1 MVCSFTQS
9 VNVNRRRLLAQKAS
23 AASPKAGEH
32 VVLGADFGTDSVR
45 VLALDPA
52 NGKTLGQGVRY
63 YPRWKKGLYCVPLKQ
78 QFRQHPLDYLE
89 SLEGALKEALA
100 SAGDGAAAKV
110 RSLSLDTTG
119 STPVFTG
126 TDGVPLSL
134 KPEFAEDPDAMFILW
149 KDHTSIAEAE
159 AINALGGSWKGPN
172 FLQFVGGIYSS
183 EWFWAKALHILKTN
197 AKVAKAGV
205 TLVEHC
211 DWIGA
216 HLTGNEAPSK
226 VKRGRCAAGHK
237 GLWHASFGGYPDKSF
252 LKALDPRLV
261 TLAENL
267 GTQTYTADVAAGTI
281 TAEWAKKL
289 GIPSNTI
296 IGTGAFDV
304 HMGALGG
311 GIEPHHL
318 VKVMGT
324 SCCDVVTSPLPK
336 GGKAETVVAGI
347 CGQVDGSIVPGWLG
361 YEAGQS
367 AYGDVYA
374 WFKNVLA
381 WPLVKFLPADQAE
394 ALADKIIPALE
405 EEATKVP
412 PSEDNV
418 LAMDWLNGR
427 RTPDADQSLSGALI
441 GLKLGTDAPRI
452 YRALIE
458 ATAFGSRAIV
468 ERFESQGV
476 KIEGIIAIGGITRK
490 SKLVMQIL
498 ADVLNRPIRVG
509 ASDQAC
515 ALGAGMFA
523 ATVAGLYPT
532 VEAAQEK
539 MFPGFDLK
547 FTPDKKT
554 AKVYDGIYKKYQSL
568 GAFLEKNK

>member
-1 MVCSFTQS
+1 
-9 VNVNRRRLLAQKAS
+9 LAQKVSIS
-23 AASPKAGEH
+23 ALKAGEH

-52 NGKTLGQGVRY
+52 DGKTLGQGVRN
-63 YPRWKKGLYCVPLKQ
+63 YPRWKKGLYCDPVKQ

-89 SLEGALKEALA
+89 CLEGAVREALTA
-100 SAGDGAAAKV
+100 SGPDAAAKV
-110 RSLSLDTTG
+110 RGLSLDTTG
-119 STPVFTG
+119 STPVFAG
-126 TDGVPLSL
+126 ADGVPLAL
-134 KPEFAEDPDAMFILW
+134 KSEFAEDPDAMFVLW

-159 AINALGGSWKGPN
+159 AINALGAKWKGPN
-172 FLQFVGGIYSS
+172 FLEFVGGIYSS
-183 EWFWAKALHILKTN
+183 EWFWAKALHILKSN
-197 AKVAKAGV
+197 PKVAKAAS

-216 HLTGNEAPSK
+216 RLTGNEAPDK
-226 VKRGRCAAGHK
+226 IKRGRCAAGHK
-237 GLWHASFGGYPDKSF
+237 GLWHSSFGGYPDAEF

-261 TLAENL
+261 PLAKSL
-267 GTQTYTADVAAGTI
+267 GNATYTADHAAGVI
-281 TAEWAKKL
+281 TSEWAKKL
-289 GIPSNTI
+289 GVPTGTV

-336 GGKAETVVAGI
+336 KGQSETVVAGI

-374 WFKNVLA
+374 WFKNLLA
-381 WPLVKFLPADQAE
+381 WPLVQFLPADQAE
-394 ALADKIIPALE
+394 KLADKIIPALE
-405 EEATKVP
+405 AEATLVP

-427 RTPDADQSLSGALI
+427 RTPDADQSLAGALT
-441 GLKLGTDAPRI
+441 GLRLGTDAPRI

-458 ATAFGSRAIV
+458 ATAYGSRAIV

-498 ADVLNRPIRVG
+498 ADVLGRPIRVG

-523 ATVAGLYPT
+523 ATVAGLYPN
-532 VEAAQEK
+532 VEAAREK
-539 MFPGFDLK
+539 MFPGFDLN
-547 FTPDKKT
+547 FVPDKKT
-554 AKVYDGIYKKYQSL
+554 AKVYDRLFKKYQTL
-568 GAFLEKNK
+568 GTFLEKNK

>member
-1 MVCSFTQS
+1 M
-9 VNVNRRRLLAQKAS
+9 AQNQTMK
-23 AASPKAGEH
+23 PGEH

-52 NGKTLGQGVRY
+52 NGKTLGQGVRA
-63 YPRWKKGLYCVPLKQ
+63 YPRWKKGQYCDPVKQ

-89 SLEGALKEALA
+89 SLEGAVKEAL
-100 SAGDGAAAKV
+100 SLAGAGAAAKV

-126 TDGVPLSL
+126 VDGVPLSL
-134 KPEFAEDPDAMFILW
+134 KPEFAEDPDAMFLLW

-159 AINALGGSWKGPN
+159 TINALDAQTKGPKV
-172 FLQFVGGIYSS
+172 LRFVGGIYSS
-183 EWFWAKALHILKTN
+183 EWLWAKALHVIKTN
-197 AKVAKAGV
+197 PKVAAAGKA
-205 TLVEHC
+205 LVEHC

-216 HLTGNEAPSK
+216 RLTGNEAPSK
-226 VKRGRCAAGHK
+226 VKRGRCSAGHK
-237 GLWHASFGGYPDKSF
+237 GLWHASFGGYPKDF

-261 TLAENL
+261 PLAESL
-267 GTQTYTADVAAGTI
+267 GTATFTADVPAGNI
-281 TAEWAKKL
+281 TSEWAAKL
-289 GIPSNTI
+289 GLPASTI

-311 GIEPHHL
+311 GILENHL

-324 SCCDVVTSPLPK
+324 SSCDVVTSSLPK
-336 GGKAETVVAGI
+336 KGQTETVVAGI
-347 CGQVDGSIVPGWLG
+347 CGQVDGSIVPGMLG

-374 WFKNVLA
+374 WFKNLLA
-381 WPLVKFLPADQAE
+381 WPLMKFLPADQAE
-394 ALADKIIPALE
+394 KLADQIIPALE
-405 EEATKVP
+405 AEALKVA
-412 PSEDNV
+412 PSADNA
-418 LAMDWLNGR
+418 LAVDWLNGR
-427 RTPDADQSLSGALI
+427 RTPDADQGLSGALMN
-441 GLKLGTDAPRI
+441 LKLGTDAPRI

-458 ATAFGSRAIV
+458 ATAYGSRAIN
-468 ERFESQGV
+468 ERFEQQGV
-476 KIEGIIAIGGITRK
+476 KVEGIIAIGGITRK

-498 ADVLNRPIRVG
+498 ADVMNRTIRVG

-532 VEAAQEK
+532 VEEAQKK
-539 MFPGFDLK
+539 MFPGFDLT
-547 FTPDKKT
+547 FTPNAET
-554 AKVYDGIYKKYQSL
+554 AKVYDELYKKYQSL
-568 GAFLEKNK
+568 GAYLEKNK

>member
-1 MVCSFTQS
+1 M
-9 VNVNRRRLLAQKAS
+9 AQKHPS
-23 AASPKAGEH
+23 VKPGDH

-45 VLALDPA
+45 VLALDPS
-52 NGKTLGQGVRY
+52 NGKVLGQAVRS
-63 YPRWKKGLYCVPLKQ
+63 YPRWKKGLYCDPVKQ

-100 SAGDGAAAKV
+100 ASGAGAAAKV
-110 RSLSLDTTG
+110 RALSLDTTG
-119 STPVFTG
+119 STPVFAG
-126 TDGVPLSL
+126 DDGVPLSL
-134 KPEFAEDPDAMFILW
+134 RPEFAEDPDAMFLLW
-149 KDHTSIAEAE
+149 KDHTSIAEAQ
-159 AINALGGSWKGPN
+159 AINALDAQTQGPKV
-172 FLQFVGGIYSS
+172 LRFVGGIYSS
-183 EWFWAKALHILKTN
+183 EWLWAKAWHVIKTN
-197 AKVAKAGV
+197 KKVAKAAT

-216 HLTGNEAPSK
+216 RLTGTEAPAAIR
-226 VKRGRCAAGHK
+226 RGRCAAGHK
-237 GLWHASFGGYPDKSF
+237 GLWHAGFGGYPLDF
-252 LKALDPRLV
+252 LKALDARLV
-261 TLAENL
+261 PLAQSL
-267 GTQTYTADVAAGTI
+267 GTKTYTADEAAGTI
-281 TAEWAKKL
+281 TAEWAGKL
-289 GIPSNTI
+289 GLPATTL

-311 GIEPHHL
+311 GIVPHHL

-324 SCCDVVTSPLPK
+324 SSCDVVTAPLPRA
-336 GGKAETVVAGI
+336 GQTESVVAGI
-347 CGQVDGSIVPGWLG
+347 CGQVDGSIVPGQLA

-374 WFKNVLA
+374 WFKNLLS
-381 WPLVKFLPADQAE
+381 WPLTQFLPADQAE
-394 ALADKIIPALE
+394 ALGEKIIPALE
-405 EEATKVP
+405 AEATKVA

-418 LAMDWLNGR
+418 LALDWLNGR
-427 RTPDADQSLSGALI
+427 RTPDADQSLAGALAN
-441 GLKLGTDAPRI
+441 LRLGTDAPRI

-458 ATAFGSRAIV
+458 ATAYGSRAIA
-468 ERFESQGV
+468 ERFEAQGV
-476 KIEGIIAIGGITRK
+476 KVEGVIAIGGITRK

-539 MFPGFDLK
+539 MFPGFDLSFK
-547 FTPDKKT
+547 PDPKS
-554 AKVYDGIYKKYQSL
+554 AKVYDRLYKKYQSL

>member
-1 MVCSFTQS
+1 
-9 VNVNRRRLLAQKAS
+9 LAQNGKS
-23 AASPKAGEH
+23 SSLKAGEH

-45 VLALDPA
+45 VLAVDPA
-52 NGKTLGQGVRY
+52 DGTVLGQGVRA
-63 YPRWKKGLYCVPLKQ
+63 YPRWKQGQYCDPHKQ

-89 SLEGALKEALA
+89 SLEGAALEALKA
-100 SAGDGAAAKV
+100 SGAGAAAKV
-110 RSLSLDTTG
+110 RALSLDTTG
-119 STPVFTG
+119 STPVFAG
-126 TDGVPLSL
+126 ADGVPLAL
-134 KPEFAEDPDAMFILW
+134 KPEFAEDPDAMFVLW

-159 AINALGGSWKGPN
+159 AINALGATWKGPN
-172 FLQFVGGIYSS
+172 FLQYVGGIYSS
-183 EWFWAKALHILKTN
+183 EWFWAKALHVIKTN
-197 AKVAKAGV
+197 AKVAAAGV

-216 HLTGNEAPSK
+216 RLTGNEAPSK
-226 VKRGRCAAGHK
+226 IKRGRCAAGHK
-237 GLWHASFGGYPDKSF
+237 GLWHASFGGYPDKAF

-261 TLAENL
+261 PLAESL
-267 GTQTYTADVAAGTI
+267 GTETVTADQAAGVI
-281 TAEWAKKL
+281 TGEWAKKL
-289 GIPSNTI
+289 GVPANTI

-311 GIEPHHL
+311 GIEAHHL

-324 SCCDVVTSPLPK
+324 SCCDVVTAPLPTKAK
-336 GGKAETVVAGI
+336 GETVVAGI

-381 WPLVKFLPADQAE
+381 WPLKQFLPADQAE

-405 EEATKVP
+405 AEAMKLS
-412 PSEDNV
+412 PSADNV
-418 LAMDWLNGR
+418 LAVDWLNGR
-427 RTPDADQSLSGALI
+427 RTPDADQSLTGALTN
-441 GLKLGTDAPRI
+441 LRLGTDAPRI

-458 ATAFGSRAIV
+458 ATAYGSRAIV

-515 ALGAGMFA
+515 ALGASMFA

-532 VEAAQEK
+532 VEDAQK
-539 MFPGFDLK
+539 AMFPGFDLH
-547 FTPDKKT
+547 FAPN
-554 AKVYDGIYKKYQSL
+554 AAQAQAYDALYKNYLSL
-568 GAFLEKNK
+568 GAFLEKK

>member
-1 MVCSFTQS
+1 M
-9 VNVNRRRLLAQKAS
+9 AQNSAS
-23 AASPKAGEH
+23 SSLRPGDH
-32 VVLGADFGTDSVR
+32 VVLGSDFGTDSVR

-52 NGKTLGQGVRY
+52 DGTVLGQGVRA
-63 YPRWKKGLYCVPLKQ
+63 YPRWKKGLYCDPVKQ

-89 SLEGALKEALA
+89 SLEGASKDALA
-100 SAGDGAAAKV
+100 QAGAGAASKV
-110 RSLSLDTTG
+110 RALSLDTTG
-119 STPVFTG
+119 STPVFAG
-126 TDGVPLSL
+126 ADGVPLAL
-134 KPEFAEDPDAMFILW
+134 RPEFADDPDAMFVLW

-159 AINALGGSWKGPN
+159 AINALGAKWKGPN
-172 FLQFVGGIYSS
+172 YLQFVGGIYSS
-183 EWFWAKALHILKTN
+183 EWFWAKALHVLKTN
-197 AKVAKAGV
+197 AKVAAAGA

-216 HLTGNEAPSK
+216 RLTGSEALSQI
-226 VKRGRCAAGHK
+226 KRGRCAAGHK
-237 GLWHASFGGYPDKSF
+237 GLWHASFGGYPAEDF
-252 LKALDPRLV
+252 LGALEPRLV
-261 TLAENL
+261 PLVRSL
-267 GTQTYTADVAAGTI
+267 GTQTYTADQAAGII
-281 TAEWAKKL
+281 TAEWAAKL
-289 GIPSNTI
+289 GVPTTTV

-311 GIEPHHL
+311 GIEANHL

-324 SCCDVVTSPLPK
+324 SCCDVVTAPLPGPRDK
-336 GGKAETVVAGI
+336 ETVVAGI

-381 WPLVKFLPADQAE
+381 WPLTQFLPAAEAE
-394 ALADKIIPALE
+394 ALAEKIIPALE
-405 EEATKVP
+405 AEAALVP
-412 PSEDNV
+412 PSDENV
-418 LAMDWLNGR
+418 LAVDWLNGR
-427 RTPDADQSLSGALI
+427 RTPDADQSLAGALT
-441 GLKLGTDAPRI
+441 GLRLGTDAPRI

-458 ATAFGSRAIV
+458 ATAYGSRAIV
-468 ERFESQGV
+468 ERFEAQGV
-476 KIEGIIAIGGITRK
+476 RVEGIIAIGGITRK

-498 ADVLNRPIRVG
+498 ADVINRPIRVG

-532 VEAAQEK
+532 VEAAQAK
-539 MFPGFDLK
+539 MFPGFDLN
-547 FTPDKKT
+547 FVPNPET
-554 AKVYDGIYKKYQSL
+554 AKVYDQLYKKYQSL

>member
-1 MVCSFTQS
+1 
-9 VNVNRRRLLAQKAS
+9 
-23 AASPKAGEH
+23 

-52 NGKTLGQGVRY
+52 DGTVLGQGVRY
-63 YPRWKKGLYCVPLKQ
+63 YPRWKKGLYCDPVKQ

-100 SAGDGAAAKV
+100 ASGPGAAAKV
-110 RSLSLDTTG
+110 KALSIDTTG

-126 TDGVPLSL
+126 ADGVPLSM
-134 KPEFAEDPDAMFILW
+134 KPEFAEDPDAMFLLW

-159 AINALGGSWKGPN
+159 AINALDAKTKGPKV
-172 FLQFVGGIYSS
+172 LRFVGGIYSS
-183 EWFWAKALHILKTN
+183 EWLWAKALHVLKTN

-216 HLTGNEAPSK
+216 RLTGNEAPAK

-237 GLWHASFGGYPDKSF
+237 GLWQASFGGYPLDF

-261 TLAENL
+261 PLAESL
-267 GTQTYTADVAAGTI
+267 GKQTYTADVPAGTI
-281 TAEWAKKL
+281 TAEWAAQL
-289 GIPSNTI
+289 GLPAGTL
-296 IGTGAFDV
+296 IGNGAFDV

-311 GIEPHHL
+311 GILENHL

-324 SCCDVVTSPLPK
+324 SSCDVVTSKLPGK
-336 GGKAETVVAGI
+336 GKTEEVVAGI
-347 CGQVDGSIVPGWLG
+347 CGQVDGSIVPGMLG

-374 WFKNVLA
+374 WFKNLLA

-394 ALADKIIPALE
+394 KLADQIIPALE
-405 EEATKVP
+405 AEAMKVAP
-412 PSEDNV
+412 AEDNA
-418 LAMDWLNGR
+418 LAVDWLNGR
-427 RTPDADQSLSGALI
+427 RTPDADQGLSGALMN
-441 GLKLGTDAPRI
+441 LKLGTDAPRI

-458 ATAFGSRAIV
+458 ATAYGSRAIN
-468 ERFESQGV
+468 ERFEQQGV
-476 KIEGIIAIGGITRK
+476 KVEGIIAIGGITRK

-498 ADVLNRPIRVG
+498 ADVMNRTIRVG

-523 ATVAGLYPT
+523 ATVAGLYPN
-532 VEAAQEK
+532 VEAAQAK
-539 MFPGFDLK
+539 MFPGFDLT
-547 FTPDKKT
+547 FTPDPKA
-554 AKVYDGIYKKYQSL
+554 AKVYDRLYKKYQSL
-568 GAFLEKNK
+568 GAYLEKNK

>member
-1 MVCSFTQS
+1 M
-9 VNVNRRRLLAQKAS
+9 AQPNPSTPLK
-23 AASPKAGEH
+23 PGEH

-52 NGKTLGQGVRY
+52 DGSVLGQGVRA
-63 YPRWKKGLYCVPLKQ
+63 YPRWKQGLYCDPVKQ

-89 SLEGALKEALA
+89 SLEGAVLEALDQ
-100 SAGDGAAAKV
+100 AGAGSRTKV
-110 RSLSLDTTG
+110 RALSLDTTG

-126 TDGVPLSL
+126 TDGVPLAL
-134 KPEFAEDPDAMFILW
+134 KPEFADDPDAMFLLW

-159 AINALGGSWKGPN
+159 AINALGAKWKGPD
-172 FLQFVGGIYSS
+172 FLQYVGGIYSS
-183 EWFWAKALHILKTN
+183 EWFWAKALHVLKTN
-197 AKVAKAGV
+197 PRVAAAGA

-216 HLTGNEAPSK
+216 RLTGNEAPAQIR
-226 VKRGRCAAGHK
+226 RGRCAAGHK
-237 GLWHASFGGYPDKSF
+237 GLWHASFGGYPDREF

-261 TLAENL
+261 PLAQSL
-267 GTQTYTADVAAGTI
+267 GTETFTADRPAGTI
-281 TAEWAKKL
+281 TAEWAAKL
-289 GIPSNTI
+289 RIPRETI
-296 IGTGAFDV
+296 VGTGAFDV

-311 GIEPHHL
+311 GIEANHL
-318 VKVMGT
+318 VKVIGT
-324 SCCDVVTSPLPK
+324 SCCDVVTAPLP
-336 GGKAETVVAGI
+336 GKNQTETVVAGI
-347 CGQVDGSIVPGWLG
+347 CGQVDGSVVPGWLG

-374 WFKNVLA
+374 WFKNLLA
-381 WPLVKFLPADQAE
+381 WPLKQFLPADQAE
-394 ALADKIIPALE
+394 ALAEKIIPALE
-405 EEATKVP
+405 TEAALVP

-418 LAMDWLNGR
+418 LAVDWLNGR
-427 RTPDADQSLSGALI
+427 RTPDADQSLAGALT
-441 GLKLGTDAPRI
+441 GLRLGTDAPRV

-458 ATAFGSRAIV
+458 ATAYGSRAIV

-498 ADVLNRPIRVG
+498 ADVLNRPLRIG

-532 VEAAQEK
+532 VEAAQAA
-539 MFPGFDLK
+539 MFPGFDLN
-547 FTPDKKT
+547 FVPNAEA
-554 AKVYDGIYKKYQSL
+554 AKVYDRLYKKYQAL
-568 GAFLEKNK
+568 GQFLEQKKK

>member
-1 MVCSFTQS
+1 MRERTQEAT
-9 VNVNRRRLLAQKAS
+9 LAQKTGS
-23 AASPKAGEH
+23 SLSPGEH
-32 VVLGADFGTDSVR
+32 LVLGADFGTDSVR

-52 NGKTLGQGVRY
+52 NGKVLGQGVRT
-63 YPRWKKGLYCVPLKQ
+63 YPRWKLGLYCDPVKQ

-89 SLEGALKEALA
+89 SLEGATKDALA
-100 SAGDGAAAKV
+100 QAGSGAAAKV
-110 RSLSLDTTG
+110 RALSLDTTG

-126 TDGVPLSL
+126 ADGVPLSL
-134 KPEFAEDPDAMFILW
+134 HPEFAEDPDAMFLLW

-159 AINALGGSWKGPN
+159 AINVLGARWKGPN
-172 FLQFVGGIYSS
+172 YLQYVGGIYSS
-183 EWFWAKALHILKTN
+183 EWFWAKALHVLKSN
-197 AKVAKAGV
+197 PKVAAAGV
-205 TLVEHC
+205 TMVEHC

-216 HLTGNEAPSK
+216 RLTGNEDPSRI
-226 VKRGRCAAGHK
+226 KRGRCAAGHK
-237 GLWHASFGGYPDKSF
+237 GLWHATFGGYPDPEF

-261 TLAENL
+261 PLAERL
-267 GTQTYTADVAAGTI
+267 GTKTYTADEPAGTI
-281 TAEWAKKL
+281 TAEWAKRL
-289 GIPSNTI
+289 GVPATTV

-311 GIEPHHL
+311 GIEAHHL
-318 VKVMGT
+318 VKVIGT
-324 SCCDVVTSPLPK
+324 SCCDVVTAPLPRRPED
-336 GGKAETVVAGI
+336 ETVVAGI
-347 CGQVDGSIVPGWLG
+347 CGQVDGSVVPGWLG

-374 WFKNVLA
+374 WFRNLLT
-381 WPLVKFLPADQAE
+381 WPLKKFLPAEQAE
-394 ALADKIIPALE
+394 ALAEQIIPALE
-405 EEATKVP
+405 AEASLVP
-412 PSEDNV
+412 PSAENV
-418 LAMDWLNGR
+418 LAVDWLNGR
-427 RTPDADQSLSGALI
+427 RTPDADQSLAGALT
-441 GLKLGTDAPRI
+441 GLRLGTDAPRV

-458 ATAFGSRAIV
+458 ATAYGSRAIV

-498 ADVLNRPIRVG
+498 ADVLNRPLRVG

-539 MFPGFDLK
+539 MFPGFDLT
-547 FTPDKKT
+547 FVPHPET
-554 AKVYDGIYKKYQSL
+554 AKVYDHLYKKYQIL
-568 GAFLEKNK
+568 GQFLEQKN

>member
-1 MVCSFTQS
+1 
-9 VNVNRRRLLAQKAS
+9 
-23 AASPKAGEH
+23 

-52 NGKTLGQGVRY
+52 DGRTLGQAVRA
-63 YPRWKKGLYCVPLKQ
+63 YPRWKQGLYCDPVKQ

-89 SLEGALKEALA
+89 CLEEAVKEALGA
-100 SAGDGAAAKV
+100 AGPGAAAKV
-110 RSLSLDTTG
+110 RALSLDTTG

-126 TDGVPLSL
+126 ADGVPLAL
-134 KPEFAEDPDAMFILW
+134 KAEFAEDPDAMFVLW

-159 AINALGGSWKGPN
+159 AINALGAKWKGPN
-172 FLQFVGGIYSS
+172 FLQYVGGIYSS
-183 EWFWAKALHILKTN
+183 EWFWAKALHVLKN
-197 AKVAKAGV
+197 NPKVASAAV
-205 TLVEHC
+205 SMVEHC

-216 HLTGNEAPSK
+216 RLTGNESPAK
-226 VKRGRCAAGHK
+226 IKRGRCAAGHK
-237 GLWHASFGGYPDKSF
+237 GLWHANFGGYPDKEF

-261 TLAENL
+261 PLAESL
-267 GTQTYTADVAAGTI
+267 GHDTHTADKAAGTI
-281 TAEWAKKL
+281 TAAWAHKL
-289 GIPSNTI
+289 GVPDTTV

-311 GIEPHHL
+311 GIEANHL

-324 SCCDVVTSPLPK
+324 SCCDVVTAPLPK
-336 GGKAETVVAGI
+336 KAADETVVAGI

-381 WPLVKFLPADQAE
+381 WPLKTFLPPEQAE
-394 ALADKIIPALE
+394 ALAEKIIPGLEAEAL
-405 EEATKVP
+405 KLS
-412 PSEDNV
+412 PSQDNV
-418 LAMDWLNGR
+418 LAVDWLNGR
-427 RTPDADQSLSGALI
+427 RTPDADQSLAGALTN
-441 GLKLGTDAPRI
+441 LRLGTDAPRI
-452 YRALIE
+452 YRALVE
-458 ATAFGSRAIV
+458 ATAYGSRAIV

-490 SKLVMQIL
+490 SKMVMQIL

-539 MFPGFDLK
+539 MFPGFDLH
-547 FTPDKKT
+547 FTPNPET
-554 AKVYDGIYKKYQSL
+554 AKAYDKLYQNYLAL
-568 GAFLEKNK
+568 GKFVEGK

>member
-1 MVCSFTQS
+1 M
-9 VNVNRRRLLAQKAS
+9 AQPSLPALK
-23 AASPKAGEH
+23 PGDH

-52 NGKTLGQGVRY
+52 DGKVLGQGVRY
-63 YPRWKKGLYCVPLKQ
+63 YPRWKKGLYCDPVKQ

-89 SLEGALKEALA
+89 SLEGATLEALA
-100 SAGDGAAAKV
+100 QAGSGTASKV
-110 RSLSLDTTG
+110 RALSLDTTG

-126 TDGVPLSL
+126 ADGVPLSL
-134 KPEFAEDPDAMFILW
+134 KPEFAEDPDAMFLLW

-159 AINALGGSWKGPN
+159 AINALGAKWKGPN
-172 FLQFVGGIYSS
+172 FLQYVGGIYSS
-183 EWFWAKALHILKTN
+183 EWFWAKALHVLKSN
-197 AKVAKAGV
+197 SKVAQAGA

-216 HLTGNEAPSK
+216 RLTGNEDPQK
-226 VKRGRCAAGHK
+226 IKRGRCAAGHK
-237 GLWHASFGGYPDKSF
+237 GLWHASFGGYPDHEF

-261 TLAENL
+261 PLAVNL
-267 GTQTYTADVAAGTI
+267 GTETYTADRAAGTI
-281 TAEWAKKL
+281 TSEWATKL
-289 GIPSNTI
+289 GVPPTTV

-311 GIEPHHL
+311 GIEANHL
-318 VKVMGT
+318 VKVIGT
-324 SCCDVVTSPLPK
+324 SCCDVVTAALPSA
-336 GGKAETVVAGI
+336 GKRETVVAGI
-347 CGQVDGSIVPGWLG
+347 CGQVDGSVVPGWLG

-374 WFKNVLA
+374 WFKNLLS
-381 WPLVKFLPADQAE
+381 WPLKQFLPADQAE
-394 ALADKIIPALE
+394 ALAEKIIPGLEAEAL
-405 EEATKVP
+405 KLS

-418 LAMDWLNGR
+418 LAVDWLNGR
-427 RTPDADQSLSGALI
+427 RTPDADQSLAGALTN
-441 GLKLGTDAPRI
+441 LRLGTDAPRV
-452 YRALIE
+452 YRALVE
-458 ATAFGSRAIV
+458 ATAYGSRAIV

-490 SKLVMQIL
+490 SKMVMQIL
-498 ADVLNRPIRVG
+498 ADVLNRPLRIG

-539 MFPGFDLK
+539 MFPGFDLN
-547 FTPDKKT
+547 FTPNPET
-554 AKVYDGIYKKYQSL
+554 AKIYDGLYKKYLDL
-568 GAFLEKNK
+568 GAFVEGK